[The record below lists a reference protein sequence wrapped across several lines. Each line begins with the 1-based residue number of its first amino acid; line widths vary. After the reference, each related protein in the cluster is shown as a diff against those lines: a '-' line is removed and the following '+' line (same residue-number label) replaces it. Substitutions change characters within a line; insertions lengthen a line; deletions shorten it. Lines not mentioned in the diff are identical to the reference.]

1 MGFLK
6 EGAVADPGCA
16 LALMAKAPRVG
27 AVKTRLVP
35 PLSEEDAAE
44 LSRCFIRDM
53 ATNIAG
59 LIEPRHHRG
68 VVAFA
73 PAHDSAA
80 FEGLL
85 PPGFRLLPQRG
96 AHLGER
102 LFHATED
109 LLSAGFD
116 AVCLINADSP
126 TLPRSYLAEAAA
138 LLRRPGDRVILGEA
152 EDGGYYLIGLKQAHR
167 HIFHQI
173 DWSTERVFA
182 QSMQRAMEIG
192 LDAERLAPWYDVDDA
207 PSLRRL
213 HSELL
218 KSARDAERPGAKAY
232 TAPETSK
239 FLGELVSRNASL
251 LAPPGYSA
259 EASRL

>member
-1 MGFLK
+1 
-6 EGAVADPGCA
+6 
-16 LALMAKAPRVG
+16 MAKAPRVG
-27 AVKTRLVP
+27 KVKTRLVP
-35 PLSEEDAAE
+35 PLNEEDAAE

-53 ATNIAG
+53 AANIAE
-59 LIEPRHHRG
+59 LIEPRSHLG

-73 PAHDSAA
+73 PAHDTAA
-80 FEGLL
+80 FDGLL
-85 PPGFRLLPQRG
+85 PQGFRLLPQRG

-116 AVCLINADSP
+116 AVCLINGDSP
-126 TLPRSYLAEAAA
+126 TLPRSYLAEAMA
-138 LLRRPGDRVILGEA
+138 LLRQPGDRVILGEA
-152 EDGGYYLIGLKQAHR
+152 EDGGYYLIGLKHAHR
-167 HIFHQI
+167 HMFHQI

-182 QSMQRAMEIG
+182 QSMQRARELG

-213 HSELL
+213 CSELL
-218 KSARDAERPGAKAY
+218 QSAQGTKRPSTTAY
-232 TAPETSK
+232 SAPETCR
-239 FLGELVSRNASL
+239 FLAELVKRNTWL
-251 LAPPGYSA
+251 LAPSGHST